1 MRPAVGPVRPVGAVT
16 PVTPVTP
23 EVLLASADQLLTSP
37 VPGLGSLWPRACAL
51 LIRLAL
57 ELSLDRYW
65 ERVLPEAAECG
76 MRQQL
81 LLLPQYTRP
90 PSADSVLDAGAAL
103 DASEAAAADA
113 ADAASLAREAWLGL
127 AGAAHHHAYEL
138 APTAEELRGW
148 HTAVLRLN
156 ASLSGEGASGGCP
169 AQGDE

>member
-1 MRPAVGPVRPVGAVT
+1 MRPPVRPVR
-16 PVTPVTP
+16 PVRPGTPVTP
-23 EVLLASADQLLTSP
+23 EELLASADQLLTSP

-65 ERVLPEAAECG
+65 ERVLPEAADCG

-81 LLLPQYTRP
+81 LLLPQYTRA
-90 PSADSVLDAGAAL
+90 PSMDACAAL

-156 ASLSGEGASGGCP
+156 TQLTLTEP
-169 AQGDE
+169 